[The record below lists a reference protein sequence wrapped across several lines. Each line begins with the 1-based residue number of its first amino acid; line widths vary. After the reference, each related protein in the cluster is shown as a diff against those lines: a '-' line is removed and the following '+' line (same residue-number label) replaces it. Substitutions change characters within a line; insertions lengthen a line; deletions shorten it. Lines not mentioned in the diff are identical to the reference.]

1 MNPSVLDTSANHAS
15 DVPNIHPQTSET
27 MDSSPMPTEQETTP
41 PVPQP
46 FPEDYET
53 FQNADPALAE
63 SNPASFD
70 LFAALDQVSTLNR
83 CAIG

>member
-15 DVPNIHPQTSET
+15 DVPNVHPQTSET
-27 MDSSPMPTEQETTP
+27 IDTPSVPTEEATTL

-46 FPEDYET
+46 FPPDYET
-53 FQNADPALAE
+53 FQSADPALAE

-70 LFAALDQVSTLNR
+70 LFAALDQVSTH
-83 CAIG
+83 